1 MLSNILIIILI
12 SMRITILSNITITI
26 YITRAAYS
34 T

>member
-1 MLSNILIIILI
+1 MLSNILIIIFI
-12 SMRITILSNITITI
+12 SMRITILSNIIIAI